1 MAYAAYNS
9 TSPNP
14 PVLDNNQPIA
24 GPKSWLFGAT
34 ETALVIQSSTHITD
48 AQALGMKPG
57 DRVTYF
63 LVNAS
68 GGTLTTLSTAIS
80 QITSHYVTRVAAT
93 SCNLSTGVVLASST

>member
-1 MAYAAYNS
+1 MAYSAYNS

-48 AQALGMKPG
+48 AQALGMKVG

-68 GGTLTTLSTAIS
+68 GGTLTALSTAIS
-80 QITSHYVTRVAAT
+80 QITSHYVTKVGST
-93 SCNLSTGVVLASST
+93 YVNLSTGVVLASST